1 MRLYEVI
8 AGVLKIDSSTLSEE
22 SNALNTPNWD
32 SLRHI
37 ELMLAVETA
46 FGKHF
51 SMAEMMSMQ
60 NLGDMR
66 KLLAE
71 KGVVFD
77 DADVVQRSA

>member
-8 AGVLKIDSSTLSEE
+8 AGVLKIDASTLNED

-46 FGKHF
+46 FGKNF
-51 SMAEMMSMQ
+51 SMVEMMSMQ

-66 KLLAE
+66 KLLVA
-71 KGVVFD
+71 KGVAFN
-77 DADVVQRSA
+77 DAEPVRRSA

>member
-1 MRLYEVI
+1 MKLYEVV
-8 AGVLKIDSSTLSEE
+8 AGILKIETGILNEE

-46 FGKHF
+46 FGVRF
-51 SMAEMMSMQ
+51 TMPEMVSMQ

-66 KLLAE
+66 GLLVA
-71 KGVVFD
+71 KGVSFD
-77 DADVVQRSA
+77 AEARLSA

>member
-1 MRLYEVI
+1 MKLFEVV
-8 AGVLKIDSSTLSEE
+8 AGILKIETGILSEE

-46 FGKHF
+46 FGVRF
-51 SMAEMMSMQ
+51 TMPEMVSMQ

-66 KLLAE
+66 SLLVG
-71 KGVVFD
+71 KGVSF
-77 DADVVQRSA
+77 DADARLSA

>member
-8 AGVLKIDSSTLSEE
+8 AGVLRIDPGTLNEE

-46 FGKHF
+46 FSKHF

-66 KLLAE
+66 KLLVA
-71 KGVVFD
+71 KGVSFD
-77 DADVVQRSA
+77 EGEPVRRSA

>member
-1 MRLYEVI
+1 MKLYEVV
-8 AGVLKIDSSTLSEE
+8 AGILKIEAGILSEE

-46 FGKHF
+46 FGVRF
-51 SMAEMMSMQ
+51 SMPEMVSMQ

-66 KLLAE
+66 NLLVA
-71 KGVVFD
+71 KGVSFD
-77 DADVVQRSA
+77 VDTRLSA